1 LATSGA
7 AAFVCVD
14 WRNRMLISPEGVG
27 LSLSNV
33 EYRLLAA
40 FAEHSGDLLS
50 PDPLVEMTRSGAND
64 SNERSIYLAVSRL
77 RSKLRES
84 LENPQFIRTVRGRG
98 YQVTAE
104 LAR

>member
-1 LATSGA
+1 MLFRSQI
-7 AAFVCVD
+7 D
-14 WRNRMLISPEGVG
+14 WRNRMLINPEGVG

-40 FAEHSGDLLS
+40 FAQHPGEVLS
-50 PDPLVEMTRSGAND
+50 RGQLVELTRSAATE
-64 SNERSIYLAVSRL
+64 SNERSIDLAVSRL
-77 RSKLRES
+77 RAKLRES

-98 YQVTAE
+98 YQFTAE